1 MKLTEELKGM
11 ESRVAGVQALAAAW
25 AARATVGDERDGN
38 SSTNP
43 RAEYYRKRRFVAY
56 YHMAKRGL
64 LHLI

>member
-11 ESRVAGVQALAAAW
+11 ESRVAGVQALAAA
-25 AARATVGDERDGN
+25 RATVGDERDGN
-38 SSTNP
+38 SGTNP

-56 YHMAKRGL
+56 YHAAKRGL